1 MPLETG
7 TQVGRYRVVRLLAQ
21 GGMAEV
27 YRAEQELTAGL
38 FRQVALKIIRPEYAE
53 SKDFRAMFL
62 DEARTACGLSHPNIV
77 PIYEV
82 DEADGSLFMAM
93 ELVPGETL
101 ARVGRL
107 LREADKSFNAEA
119 LLAVGIATCSALEAV
134 HALHLPGEGHV
145 NLVHRDV
152 SPHNLLLSPQGNL
165 KLIDF
170 GIAKAVTNRNL
181 TLPGVVKGK
190 AGYFSPEQAM
200 GLPLDGRSDVFSV
213 GVTLYKL
220 ACGNTPFDA
229 HETVDARNTALLGGE
244 WKPLEEVAPGL
255 PEGLYA
261 VLRKALQ
268 VKAQDRFATA
278 KEMREALER
287 VAVENGIHVGP
298 SSLAGYVTADQEEL
312 SVVSSTSR
320 VESGAEG
327 STVRLGDGPE
337 PRPPVVP
344 PPPPSDEVV
353 GDSTMVLQKPAEAAA
368 EPEETGLPLWI
379 VGAGVG
385 LGAAF
390 VGAAAVLVAFGGT
403 VQQQAAPAPAPTV
416 VAPVAVAPA
425 PAPAVASP
433 PVAEPVA
440 APPAASGVGTVPA
453 AVVIPAGGT
462 VQQKVADPA
471 KAAGV
476 KPALLAKMEAAAVE
490 PTPEPVKPPEP
501 QKAVAEFAPV
511 AAAKPVEAPKPVA
524 AKEEPIPEGKGTL
537 RIGSEPLGMKVSVA
551 GNEGETPLQV
561 KLASGR
567 YAVEFTTA
575 DGTRGEC
582 RVKVLPDQTAKV
594 KISADGKRCD

>member
-27 YRAEQELTAGL
+27 YRAEQELAAGF

-53 SKDFRAMFL
+53 SKDFRGMFL

-107 LREADKSFNAEA
+107 LREADKSFSAEA

-181 TLPGVVKGK
+181 TMPGVVKGK

-200 GLPLDGRSDVFSV
+200 GLPLDGRSDLFSV

-244 WKPLEEVAPGL
+244 WKPLEEVQPGL

-268 VKAQDRFATA
+268 VKAGDRFATA

-312 SVVSSTSR
+312 AVVSSTSR

-327 STVRLGDGPE
+327 STVRLGDGPA
-337 PRPPVVP
+337 PRPPAVPAAP
-344 PPPPSDEVV
+344 PPPPPDEVV
-353 GDSTMVLQKPAEAAA
+353 GDSTMVIQKPAEAAA
-368 EPEETGLPLWI
+368 APEQETGLPLWI

-390 VGAAAVLVAFGGT
+390 VGAAVVLVAFGST
-403 VQQQAAPAPAPTV
+403 VQQPAAAPVPVSAV
-416 VAPVAVAPA
+416 VAPPPA
-425 PAPAVASP
+425 PMAP
-433 PVAEPVA
+433 PVMEV
-440 APPAASGVGTVPA
+440 VPA
-453 AVVIPAGGT
+453 AGS
-462 VQQKVADPA
+462 VAQVA
-471 KAAGV
+471 E
-476 KPALLAKMEAAAVE
+476 LAAV
-490 PTPEPVKPPEP
+490 
-501 QKAVAEFAPV
+501 
-511 AAAKPVEAPKPVA
+511 KPVEAKPAEVKHEAAPKSEPKAEPVKVPEPPKPAAEVVPVPTPVPEPKPVEAVKPAEPKLESKPVVAAAA
-524 AKEEPIPEGKGTL
+524 AKDEPIPEGTGTL
-537 RIGSEPLGMKVSVA
+537 RIGSDPLGLKVKVGGS
-551 GNEGETPLQV
+551 EGETPLQV

-567 YAVEFTTA
+567 YTVEFTGA
-575 DGTRGEC
+575 DGMRGEC

-594 KISADGKRCD
+594 KFSADGKRCE

>member
-7 TQVGRYRVVRLLAQ
+7 AQVGRYRVVRLLAQ

-27 YRAEQELTAGL
+27 YRAEQELTAGF

-107 LREADKSFNAEA
+107 LREAGKSFTAEA

-134 HALHLPGEGHV
+134 HALSQPGEGNV

-170 GIAKAVTNRNL
+170 GISKAVTNRNL
-181 TLPGVVKGK
+181 TMPGVVKGK

-200 GLPLDGRSDVFSV
+200 GLPLDGRSDLFSV

-229 HETVDARNTALLGGE
+229 HETVDARNTALLNGQ
-244 WKPLEEVAPGL
+244 WKPLEEVQPGL

-298 SSLAGYVTADQEEL
+298 SSLEGYVTADQEEL

-327 STVRLGDGPE
+327 STVRLGDGPA
-337 PRPPVVP
+337 PRPPAVPATP
-344 PPPPSDEVV
+344 PPPPPDEVV

-368 EPEETGLPLWI
+368 AAEEDTGLPLWI

-390 VGAAAVLVAFGGT
+390 VGAATVLVVFGGT
-403 VQQQAAPAPAPTV
+403 VQQPPAVPAAAPAPAVV
-416 VAPVAVAPA
+416 VAAPPPVPVEPAVVPA
-425 PAPAVASP
+425 GAPAVA
-433 PVAEPVA
+433 E
-440 APPAASGVGTVPA
+440 
-453 AVVIPAGGT
+453 
-462 VQQKVADPA
+462 PA
-471 KAAGV
+471 KGAAV

-490 PTPEPVKPPEP
+490 PKPAEPPIQEVTPVAPPQPRPEPVKVAEAP
-501 QKAVAEFAPV
+501 KAVASAPV
-511 AAAKPVEAPKPVA
+511 SP
-524 AKEEPIPEGKGTL
+524 KEESIPEGTGTL
-537 RIGSEPLGMKVSVA
+537 RIGSDPLGLKVKVA

-567 YAVEFTTA
+567 YTVEFTSA
-575 DGTRGEC
+575 DGARGEC

-594 KISADGKRCD
+594 RFSADGKRCE

>member
-7 TQVGRYRVVRLLAQ
+7 AQVGRYRVVRLLAQ

-27 YRAEQELTAGL
+27 YRAEQELTAGF
-38 FRQVALKIIRPEYAE
+38 FRQVALKIIRPEFAE

-107 LREADKSFNAEA
+107 LREAGKGFTAEA
-119 LLAVGIATCSALEAV
+119 LLAVGIATCAALEAV
-134 HALHLPGEGHV
+134 HSLSQPGEGSV

-170 GIAKAVTNRNL
+170 GISKAVTNRNL
-181 TLPGVVKGK
+181 TMPGVVKGK

-200 GLPLDGRSDVFSV
+200 GLPVDGRSDLFSV

-220 ACGNTPFDA
+220 ACGNTPFDEY
-229 HETVDARNTALLGGE
+229 ETVDARNTALLNGQ
-244 WKPLEEVAPGL
+244 WKPLEEVQPGL

-261 VLRKALQ
+261 VVRKALQ

-312 SVVSSTSR
+312 AVVSSTSR
-320 VESGAEG
+320 VEHGAEG

-337 PRPPVVP
+337 PRPPAVPAAP
-344 PPPPSDEVV
+344 PPPPPDEVV
-353 GDSTMVLQKPAEAAA
+353 GDSTLVLQKPAEAAA
-368 EPEETGLPLWI
+368 PPEEEDTGLPLWI

-390 VGAAAVLVAFGGT
+390 VGAATVLVVFGGT
-403 VQQQAAPAPAPTV
+403 VQQP
-416 VAPVAVAPA
+416 PA
-425 PAPAVASP
+425 PAPAV
-433 PVAEPVA
+433 
-440 APPAASGVGTVPA
+440 
-453 AVVIPAGGT
+453 
-462 VQQKVADPA
+462 
-471 KAAGV
+471 
-476 KPALLAKMEAAAVE
+476 
-490 PTPEPVKPPEP
+490 
-501 QKAVAEFAPV
+501 
-511 AAAKPVEAPKPVA
+511 
-524 AKEEPIPEGKGTL
+524 
-537 RIGSEPLGMKVSVA
+537 
-551 GNEGETPLQV
+551 
-561 KLASGR
+561 
-567 YAVEFTTA
+567 
-575 DGTRGEC
+575 
-582 RVKVLPDQTAKV
+582 
-594 KISADGKRCD
+594 